1 MKKLIFVISV
11 IILVSCSSNN
21 DDNGV
26 FYPPSWIQG
35 SWKDNASGD
44 VLLFT
49 KRDIIYT
56 TNNGE
61 VSLSKQSYKF
71 TNSTVQVISSTSD
84 SYILDYI
91 EIKGGV
97 PLRFNF
103 FKTGDSKMESKG
115 YLRGNFIKN

>member
-21 DDNGV
+21 DDTGV

-35 SWKDNASGD
+35 KWKDNVSGD
-44 VLLFT
+44 VLVFS
-49 KRDIIYT
+49 KRDILYT
-56 TNNGE
+56 TSNGE

-71 TNSTVQVISSTSD
+71 TNSTIQVISRTSD

-103 FKTGDSKMESKG
+103 LKTADTKMESKG
-115 YLRGNFIKN
+115 YLRGNFIKQ